1 MSSPFTVRHLNE
13 IIVLCMMTR
22 NMIDVFSNI
31 FQHYESIT
39 SCFCVFQ
46 ESPNLYNHPN
56 ETGQINTQN
65 PRL

>member
-1 MSSPFTVRHLNE
+1 MSSPFTVRYLNE
-13 IIVLCMMTR
+13 IVLCMMTR

-46 ESPNLYNHPN
+46 ESP
-56 ETGQINTQN
+56 TCIITQM
-65 PRL
+65 RLAK